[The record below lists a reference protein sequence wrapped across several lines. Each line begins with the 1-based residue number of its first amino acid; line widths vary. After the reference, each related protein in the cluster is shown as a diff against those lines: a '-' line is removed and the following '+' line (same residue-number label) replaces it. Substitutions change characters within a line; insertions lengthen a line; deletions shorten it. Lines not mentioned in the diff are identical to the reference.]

1 MTGGC
6 TLKSEKP
13 DVAVFWD
20 FENVRLNAKSREI
33 QHLHDFLNSIGNVV
47 LSKVYAN
54 WRSKLIPEEVADSLV
69 KKAFDLVQVPIPS
82 KNSIDVKLVT
92 DASEAMRLYPRIST
106 YVIISGDSDY
116 RYLLS
121 TLKRDGK
128 SIILIGRI
136 ATMSHDL
143 SEMADAYYDISEL
156 KRVRYGEIKSKTETI
171 KIHNIKLHRISVLC
185 QLQLAIK
192 KMENEGNITNIGMVK
207 RILQL
212 INPSFDE
219 KKMGYNSFSQFVR
232 KARDE
237 HFVHLEGELPSTI
250 LTLPDDT
257 RHLKDYENK
266 LQEFFETIKS
276 IFETKSIPHVAAQ
289 ELLETIEKQ
298 QPEFDYLNLGFNNFL
313 ALLQSA
319 EYHGKIRVETSED
332 NEILVFPIFDINSIK
347 EWLSGDTGFLTLSS
361 ELLSDET
368 LLDIAQRF
376 NYYGITLDELRT
388 YSQDTE
394 IEQIYR
400 LVLSTSGIQK
410 LRIHE
415 DIFFIALLGSRRKI
429 QDVIEIVNHLRESA
443 DSHLVLPESID
454 TYAMAWLES
463 TIPGLTDP
471 KRKAR
476 DLQADFNKLDYSI
489 IKRIRKFNLN
499 IWDQEILDA
508 LVAGWWNHRLNHAED
523 VIDTMLELSKP
534 IDVEGETI
542 YHIKYDY
549 DARLDEEHITK
560 WLVNAAIKDQQK
572 FLELALQSKIDVLW
586 SSSKAFKEA
595 IKDIERD
602 EKLTNLLFTFYKNR
616 VQYLIGV
623 FTKQEYSILIDEVP
637 LDVIIEYPELIE
649 AYIENQRI
657 KDVKE
662 ATNLIS
668 MMRTQGVLYDCIPPI
683 LLWID
688 SKPEIDIADFCIGML
703 EEGIEI
709 RHFRNIMKKLIP
721 LSSHAALYQKVK
733 DILIENTPNLYP
745 SYVVDDN
752 AHLADEDYAFFYL
765 TDMDKLEVVR
775 GIFNKIRQSKGV
787 YAIENNVL
795 RLLIQLGGESDLEDI
810 AEYLD
815 ESPKY
820 IYEIIDAN
828 REKALEIKSRLKN
841 EYPLTLFEIGLKGI
855 DNFIKDLDFKD
866 AEYFLSL
873 FLKHNNSMLARHY
886 LNKSDELR
894 NLIIDK
900 INEIDIAW
908 DSFDSV
914 YWISEMLKKP
924 SRKIIDF
931 VVDYIDNSSNMNLS
945 LWPGRFLDYDDPNS
959 FKTINDILR
968 NLKNQVPIALTI
980 SAIIHLTKKHNLDS
994 EEIWNS
1000 QQFHSLNRR
1009 EQWLLKNDKFYPYHL
1024 LNEESS
1030 EGVPIGR
1037 R

>member
-1 MTGGC
+1 M
-6 TLKSEKP
+6 KSEKP

-92 DASEAMRLYPRIST
+92 DASEAIRLYPGIST

-116 RYLLS
+116 RSLLS

-136 ATMSHDL
+136 ATMSHGL
-143 SEMADAYYDISEL
+143 SEMADAHYDVSEL
-156 KRVRYGEIKSKTETI
+156 KRVGFNETKSETESI
-171 KIHNIKLHRISVLC
+171 KIHDDNQHLIAIFC
-185 QLQLAIK
+185 QLQLAIS
-192 KMENEGNITNIGMVK
+192 KMENEGNMAGIGMVK
-207 RILQL
+207 LILRL

-219 KKMGYNSFSQFVR
+219 KNFGYNSFSQFVL

-257 RHLKDYENK
+257 RYLKDYEK
-266 LQEFFETIKS
+266 KIELIFETIKS
-276 IFETKSIPHVAAQ
+276 ISETKSIPHITVQ

-298 QPEFDYLNLGFNNFL
+298 QPDFDYLNLGFNNFL

-319 EYHGKIRVETSED
+319 EYHGKIKVEITED
-332 NEILVFPIFDINSIK
+332 DGILVFPIFDIESIK
-347 EWLSGDTGFLTLSS
+347 EWLRSGDTGFLTLSS

-394 IEQIYR
+394 VEQIYR

-410 LRIHE
+410 LRTHE

-429 QDVIEIVNHLRESA
+429 QDVIEIVNQLRESA
-443 DSHLVLPESID
+443 DSHLILPESID

-463 TIPGLTDP
+463 TIPGITDS
-471 KRKAR
+471 KCEAR
-476 DLQADFNKLDYSI
+476 DLQADFNKLDYSL

-499 IWDQEILDA
+499 VWDQEILDA
-508 LVAGWWNHRLNHAED
+508 LVAGWWNPRLNSAED

-534 IDVEGETI
+534 IEIEGDTI
-542 YHIKYDY
+542 YRIKYDY
-549 DARLDEEHITK
+549 DARLDEEYITK
-560 WLVNAAIKDQQK
+560 WLVNAAVRDQQK

-586 SSSKAFKEA
+586 SSSNTFEEA

-602 EKLTNLLFTFYKNR
+602 ERLTNLLFTFYRNR
-616 VQYLIGV
+616 VHYLIGI
-623 FTKQEYSILIDEVP
+623 FTKQEFSIFIDEVP
-637 LDVIIEYPELIE
+637 LDVVVEYPELIE

-662 ATNLIS
+662 ATTLIS
-668 MMRTQGVLYDCIPPI
+668 MMRTQGVLYDCIQPI

-688 SKPEIDIADFCIGML
+688 NRQEIDLVDFCISML

-709 RHFRNIMKKLIP
+709 RHFRNILKKLIP
-721 LSSHAALYQKVK
+721 LSSHTVLYQKVK
-733 DILIENTPNLYP
+733 NILIKNTPNLYP
-745 SYVVDDN
+745 SHLIDDN
-752 AHLADEDYAFFYL
+752 AHLADADYAFSYL
-765 TDMDKLEVVR
+765 TDLDKLEVVR
-775 GIFNKIRQSKGV
+775 VIFNKIKQSKCEF
-787 YAIENNVL
+787 AIENNVL
-795 RLLIQLGGESDLEDI
+795 GLLIQLGGESDLEDI

-815 ESPKY
+815 KSPKY

-855 DNFIKDLDFKD
+855 DDFIKDLDFKD

-873 FLKHNNSMLARHY
+873 FCNHNNSMLARHY
-886 LNKSDELR
+886 LNQSDELR
-894 NLIIDK
+894 NLVIDK
-900 INEIDIAW
+900 INEINIAW
-908 DSFDSV
+908 DSFEAV
-914 YWISEMLKKP
+914 HWICEMLKKP
-924 SRKIIDF
+924 RRKIIDF
-931 VVDYIDNSSNMNLS
+931 VVDFIDNASIENLS
-945 LWPGRFLDYDDPNS
+945 LWPGRFLDYDDSKS
-959 FKTINDILR
+959 FNTLSDILS
-968 NLKNQVPIALTI
+968 NLKKQVPIALTI
-980 SAIIHLTKKHNLDS
+980 SAMVHLGVKHKLDY
-994 EEIWNS
+994 ETIWKTP
-1000 QQFHSLNRR
+1000 QFHSLDRR
-1009 EQWLLKNDKFYPYHL
+1009 EQWLLKNNKFYPHHL
-1024 LNEESS
+1024 FNKESLGS
-1030 EGVPIGR
+1030 IPIR
-1037 R
+1037 HRL